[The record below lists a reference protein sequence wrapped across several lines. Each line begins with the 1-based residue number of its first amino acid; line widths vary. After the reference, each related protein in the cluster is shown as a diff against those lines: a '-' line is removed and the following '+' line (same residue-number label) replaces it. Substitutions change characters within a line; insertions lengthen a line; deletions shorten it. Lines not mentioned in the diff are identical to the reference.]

1 MNSSTNKFKTI
12 LLIVLLASSFAGFS
26 QKNSPWKKLTEQ
38 TTSGVFF
45 GLGRHLYSLSSGQ
58 YFALYLKNYNAMTVK
73 ISGKIVAKTTC
84 GTEIVVSFT
93 NTLVPN
99 QEASGDSTNGQVGV
113 VTVDDCVGKK
123 RFLNPKVAVT
133 NRILDIVLRD
143 VQVQTLDGAFV
154 PTDAPLTAANAGNT
168 MSKVS
173 NKVSKFSDIKLSQD
187 SLLGVIEGLR
197 IRNRSL
203 QDSITNLNSFL
214 LSKGMK
220 R

>member
-1 MNSSTNKFKTI
+1 MISRKNKFKTI
-12 LLIVLLASSFAGFS
+12 FMLVLLATSFVGYA

-73 ISGKIVAKTTC
+73 ISGKIVAQTTC

-99 QEASGDSTNGQVGV
+99 QEASGDSINGQVGV
-113 VTVDDCVGKK
+113 VTPDDCAGKK
-123 RFLNPKVAVT
+123 RYVNQKFVGT
-133 NRILDIVLRD
+133 NRIQDIVLRD
-143 VQVQTLDGAFV
+143 VQVQTLDGAYVPKDVQPFSSNAASTV
-154 PTDAPLTAANAGNT
+154 PT
-168 MSKVS
+168 VI
-173 NKVSKFSDIKLSQD
+173 NKAVKFNDIRLPQD
-187 SLLGVIEGLR
+187 SLLSVIDGLR
-197 IRNRSL
+197 NKNRNL
-203 QDSITNLNSFL
+203 QDSISSLNSL
-214 LSKGMK
+214 LSAKGIK

>member
-1 MNSSTNKFKTI
+1 MTPKMNKLKTI
-12 LLIVLLASSFAGFS
+12 LLLLLMASSFMGYS

-73 ISGKIVAKTTC
+73 ISGKIVAQTTC

-113 VTVDDCVGKK
+113 VTPDDCVGKK
-123 RFLNPKVAVT
+123 RFINPRLAVT
-133 NRILDIVLRD
+133 NRIQDIVLRD
-143 VQVQTLDGAFV
+143 VQVQTLDGAYV
-154 PTDAPLTAANAGNT
+154 PADAQPVTTNVGSQL
-168 MSKVS
+168 SKG
-173 NKVSKFSDIKLSQD
+173 VSKGTKIVDIKLPQD
-187 SLLGVIEGLR
+187 SLLNVIDGLKSK
-197 IRNRSL
+197 NRSL
-203 QDSITNLNSFL
+203 QDSIISLNSI
-214 LSKGMK
+214 LSAKGIK

>member
-1 MNSSTNKFKTI
+1 MSARMNKLKTI
-12 LLIVLLASSFAGFS
+12 LMLLLLASSFVGYS

-58 YFALYLKNYNAMTVK
+58 YFALYLKNYNAMSVK

-113 VTVDDCVGKK
+113 VTPDDCIGKK
-123 RFLNPKVAVT
+123 RAISARLSVT
-133 NRILDIVLRD
+133 NRIQDVVLRD
-143 VQVQTLDGAFV
+143 IQVQTLDGAYV
-154 PTDAPLTAANAGNT
+154 PADAQPVTANAGSQIT
-168 MSKVS
+168 ASV
-173 NKVSKFSDIKLSQD
+173 NKVAKFNDIKLPQD
-187 SLLGVIEGLR
+187 SLLTVIDGLR
-197 IRNRSL
+197 NRNRSL
-203 QDSITNLNSFL
+203 QDSIISLNSI
-214 LSKGMK
+214 LSAKGIK